1 MPSKSTGTSNEVE
14 QKLNS
19 KVEEKTAYL
28 PLISSSLL
36 LILLLYLTQCLSDSV
51 TQSLSQSRLQKKTTM
66 QSYLSSPTPLLSC
79 TSRLQH
85 PLPSF
90 TTTIH
95 TKPFLHVLFFDSI
108 LRLSSS
114 NSLSHTESQKRHPLY
129 ICLLLRLT
137 H

>member
-1 MPSKSTGTSNEVE
+1 MKSSKNEI
-14 QKLNS
+14 QKWKKRQHIFLS
-19 KVEEKTAYL
+19 SHHHYF
-28 PLISSSLL
+28 SSSCC
-36 LILLLYLTQCLSDSV
+36 ISLSVSV